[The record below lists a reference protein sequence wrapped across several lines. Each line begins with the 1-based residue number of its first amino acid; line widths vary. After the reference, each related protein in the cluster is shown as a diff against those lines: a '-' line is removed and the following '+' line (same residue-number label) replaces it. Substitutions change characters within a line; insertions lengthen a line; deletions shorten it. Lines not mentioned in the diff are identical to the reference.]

1 MDGRDAKGRFIKGHK
16 GFGGRPKR
24 DTEEKYLRVFS
35 DTVSEDDL
43 KDIILAVMA
52 RAKAQDMV
60 AARLI
65 LEYTLG
71 KPKQEVKVEGVSDLN
86 IVLEWPEHGDLD
98 DSPAETA

>member
-1 MDGRDAKGRFIKGHK
+1 MKGRDAKGRFTRGNQFGKGK
-16 GFGGRPKR
+16 GRPKR
-24 DTEEKYLRVFS
+24 NTEEKYLRVFS

-65 LEYTLG
+65 LEYALG
-71 KPKQEVKVEGVSDLN
+71 KPKQEMKVEAVSDLN
-86 IVLEWPEHGDLD
+86 IALTWPEDEEEQD
-98 DSPAETA
+98 VE